1 MKKRR
6 LLEYFL
12 WFFLL
17 LVVFFSAWQLI
28 SGFFEH
34 QVLSQQEN
42 YLEKK
47 GNLLLRLAA
56 EDNYDEKKFQ
66 TLSQHYI
73 EHADERVTFLSPTG
87 EIIFDTSNQTLS
99 GTRSNR
105 PEVKTVLAGGK
116 IGTALRK
123 SATLKKELLYVAL
136 PIVSD
141 NHLIGI
147 LRIAESTHTFMVQA
161 SNVKKSILTV
171 YLILCSLI
179 TAVVFYFLRQ
189 KNRPLETLLPA
200 IKKMVANPSRTETI
214 MQTTPQ
220 WEELY
225 QALNQLSEQM
235 TDTYN
240 AYSATEQ
247 QLHTLLN
254 DLMIGIFIVDSE
266 NKLVMINPE
275 MKRQLNL
282 FHNLPENV
290 NFAEVIKE
298 PQLIQLVYRISLK
311 NPFLHEEIRLHG
323 ESERVLDIDARLFNE
338 ERQILVMSYDMTQ
351 VRQLEKMQQDF
362 VSNVSHE
369 LKTPVTSIIG
379 FTETLLDGAKDDPET
394 TTAFLQIME
403 KDAKRLQALIQDIIQ
418 LSKGQQALDD
428 PVQPVFLYELLN
440 QIAENYATQRK
451 AKDLTLTINGNPD
464 LTWSTKVALFYP
476 IAKNLIENAI
486 KYSPEG
492 KKITITYAVTDV
504 LTLTVADEG
513 FGIDSDDQQRIFE
526 RFYRVDKARDRQS
539 GGTGLG
545 LAIVKESIEK
555 LGGKIEVQSHPG
567 VGSTFTVILPVL

>member
-17 LVVFFSAWQLI
+17 LMVFFSAWQLI

-282 FHNLPENV
+282 FQNLPENV

-298 PQLIQLVYRISLK
+298 PQLIQLVYHISLK

-369 LKTPVTSIIG
+369 LKTPVTSLIG

>member
-369 LKTPVTSIIG
+369 LKTPVTSLIG

>member
-66 TLSQHYI
+66 SLSQHYI

-161 SNVKKSILTV
+161 SNVKNSILTV

-200 IKKMVANPSRTETI
+200 IKKMVADPSRTETI

-282 FHNLPENV
+282 FQNLPENV

-338 ERQILVMSYDMTQ
+338 QRQILVMSYDMTQ

-369 LKTPVTSIIG
+369 LKTPVTSLIG
-379 FTETLLDGAKDDPET
+379 FTETLLDGAKDDSET

-451 AKDLTLTINGNPD
+451 AKDLTLTINGDPD

>member
-47 GNLLLRLAA
+47 GNLLLRLTA

-66 TLSQHYI
+66 SLSQHYI

-161 SNVKKSILTV
+161 SNVKNSILTV

-200 IKKMVANPSRTETI
+200 IKKMVADPSRTETI

-282 FHNLPENV
+282 FQNLPENV

-298 PQLIQLVYRISLK
+298 PQLIQLVYHISLK

-338 ERQILVMSYDMTQ
+338 QRQILVMSYDMTQ

-369 LKTPVTSIIG
+369 LKTPVTSLIG

-451 AKDLTLTINGNPD
+451 AKDLTLTINGDPD

>member
-66 TLSQHYI
+66 SLSQHYI

-161 SNVKKSILTV
+161 SNVKNSILTV

-200 IKKMVANPSRTETI
+200 IKKMVADPSRTETI

-282 FHNLPENV
+282 FQNLPENV

-338 ERQILVMSYDMTQ
+338 QRQILVMSYDMTQ

-369 LKTPVTSIIG
+369 LKTPVTSLIG

-451 AKDLTLTINGNPD
+451 AKDLTLTINGDPD

>member
-1 MKKRR
+1 M
-6 LLEYFL
+6 
-12 WFFLL
+12 
-17 LVVFFSAWQLI
+17 
-28 SGFFEH
+28 
-34 QVLSQQEN
+34 
-42 YLEKK
+42 
-47 GNLLLRLAA
+47 RLAA

-369 LKTPVTSIIG
+369 LKTPVTSLIG

>member
-1 MKKRR
+1 MKKKR

-17 LVVFFSAWQLI
+17 LIVFFSAWQLI

-34 QVLSQQEN
+34 QVLSQQQT

-47 GNLLLRLAA
+47 GNLLLRIAS
-56 EDNYDEKKFQ
+56 EDDYDEKKLRI
-66 TLSQHYI
+66 LSQHYI
-73 EHADERVTFLSPTG
+73 EHADERITFLSPTG
-87 EIIFDTSNQTLS
+87 EIIFDTFDNTFS

-123 SATLKKELLYVAL
+123 SATLKKELLYVAI
-136 PIVSD
+136 PVQAE
-141 NHLIGI
+141 NHLVGI
-147 LRIAESTHTFMVQA
+147 LRIAESTHNFMVQA
-161 SNVKKSILTV
+161 RSVRNSILTV
-171 YLILCSLI
+171 YLVLCGLI
-179 TAVVFYFLRQ
+179 AVVVFYFLRQ

-200 IKKMVANPSRTETI
+200 IKKMVADPSRTEII

-235 TDTYN
+235 ADTYN

-282 FHNLPENV
+282 FHHLPANV

-323 ESERVLDIDARLFNE
+323 ESDRVLDIDARLFND

-369 LKTPVTSIIG
+369 LKTPVTSLIG
-379 FTETLLDGAKDDPET
+379 FTETLLDGAKEDPDT

-418 LSKGQQALDD
+418 LSKGQQALDY
-428 PVQPVFLYELLN
+428 PVQPVAIFEILN
-440 QIAENYATQRK
+440 QITENYAAQSK
-451 AKDLTLTINGNPD
+451 AKDLTLELIGD
-464 LTWSTKVALFYP
+464 VDSTWSTKVALFYP

-492 KKITITYAVTDV
+492 KKITIHYAATDV
-504 LTLTVADEG
+504 LTLVVSDEG
-513 FGIDSDDQQRIFE
+513 VGIDSDDQQRIFE

-545 LAIVKESIEK
+545 LAIVKESVEK

-567 VGSTFTVILPVL
+567 VGSTFTVTLPAL

>member
-66 TLSQHYI
+66 SLSQHYI

-282 FHNLPENV
+282 FQNLPENV

-311 NPFLHEEIRLHG
+311 NPFLHEEIRLPG

-369 LKTPVTSIIG
+369 LKTPVTSLIG

-428 PVQPVFLYELLN
+428 PVQPVFLYELLK

>member
-66 TLSQHYI
+66 SLSQHYI

-171 YLILCSLI
+171 YLILCGLI

-214 MQTTPQ
+214 MQTTSQ

-282 FHNLPENV
+282 FQNLPENV

-369 LKTPVTSIIG
+369 LKTPVTSLIG